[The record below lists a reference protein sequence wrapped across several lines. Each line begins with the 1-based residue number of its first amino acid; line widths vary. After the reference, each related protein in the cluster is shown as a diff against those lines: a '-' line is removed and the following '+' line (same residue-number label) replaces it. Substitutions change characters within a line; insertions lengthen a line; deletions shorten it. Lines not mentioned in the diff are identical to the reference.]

1 MIKLIVSD
9 MDGTLFNSNQE
20 ISPLNLAAIEAAKEQ
35 GVRFMIATG
44 RSMDTVGPT
53 VDKYGLTCSFL
64 LMNGAEVRD
73 EKRKIIS
80 TTDIDN
86 SLIENLTQVLEKMGY
101 IPEYMTNEGAQI
113 CGTLEKMQLNMG
125 YRMLCLD
132 RSHSMTLEEAIEV
145 GKTSVFMNT
154 LTRNDSLKD
163 MLERKLEIRKII
175 VFNPDGNVN
184 VKNRMELAEQFPE
197 LSVLSS
203 YPENIEINA
212 KNATKGYGL
221 EKAIEKLSIKKE
233 EVAVFGDGLNDL
245 SLFERFPNSYAPENA
260 QPEIKKRASEIIP
273 NNNEDGV
280 GKKIFELLYKNKE
293 ECDGGKDEDNSYR

>member
-44 RSMDTVGPT
+44 RSMDTIGPT
-53 VDKYGLTCSFL
+53 VDKYGLKCSFL

-73 EKRKIIS
+73 EHRKIIS

-86 SLIENLTQVLEKMGY
+86 SLIGKLTQVLENMGY

-113 CGTLEKMQLNMG
+113 CGTPEQLELNMA
-125 YRMLCLD
+125 YRVLCLD
-132 RSHSMTLEEAIEV
+132 RSHTMTLDQAIIA
-145 GKTSVFMNT
+145 GRTSIFMKTI
-154 LTRNDSLKD
+154 TRNNSLKD
-163 MLERKLEIRKII
+163 MLARKLEIRKII

-221 EKAIEKLSIKKE
+221 EKAIEKLFIRKK

-260 QPEIKKRASEIIP
+260 EPEIKKRASEIIP
-273 NNNEDGV
+273 SNNEDGV

-293 ECDGGKDEDNSYR
+293 ECNGGKDEDDSYR